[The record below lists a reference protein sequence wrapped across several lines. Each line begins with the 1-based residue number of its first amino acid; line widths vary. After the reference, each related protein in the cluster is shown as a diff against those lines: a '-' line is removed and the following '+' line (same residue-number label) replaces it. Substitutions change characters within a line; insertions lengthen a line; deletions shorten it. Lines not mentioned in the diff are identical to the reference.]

1 MSALKVAN
9 AVIITTS
16 VFMSLE
22 QRRWLGERRLDY
34 RHLRKKISDAPLE
47 IQKAFQKFVEDRF
60 SEQGLSYKDEFPE
73 VSITSEPNPVPTAT
87 AEMPVQESGM
97 LIIREDPFELVG
109 RG

>member
-22 QRRWLGERRLDY
+22 QRWLGEGRLDY

-47 IQKAFQKFVEDRF
+47 IQKAFQKFVEDKF
-60 SEQGLSYKDEFPE
+60 SQQGLSYKDEFPE

-87 AEMPVQESGM
+87 AEMLVQESGM